1 MKRSLMD
8 KSEKES
14 RKKTKLACYKMD
26 QIIKSPGLQH
36 VIENIFLNL
45 DFKDLL
51 ACQFINK
58 TCKQILANPMFWLKK
73 WRFYRGLS
81 KKNEED
87 WIKAIQMTK
96 GTIFEKNILLY
107 IKRVIKTGHF
117 VDVPCY
123 IDSTNVLEKSR
134 GLTFSQVLDEFIVM
148 LVEKYPID
156 EDYYGILQLLAPL
169 VENFNG
175 YDFHEEFTP
184 IHIAVLFGDIDMIK
198 IFAAITENPNEKR
211 MIENEVDT
219 PISIAAA
226 KGHMEVIKF
235 LVPLTK
241 YPNIPD
247 DNGNTPI
254 HKAVHKEIIKI
265 LVSAANVNPNVENN
279 DGFTAFDLA
288 IMEGHLDIVK
298 ILAPLAENLN
308 TPIEIATEYA
318 AFNGYVDIV
327 KYLTSLTKH
336 FNVPDENGKTP
347 LDLAKSRD
355 MTKL

>member
-14 RKKTKLACYKMD
+14 RKITKLACYKMD

-36 VIENIFLNL
+36 IIENVFLNL

-81 KKNEED
+81 KKNQAD
-87 WIKAIQMTK
+87 WTKAIQLTK

-134 GLTFSQVLDEFIVM
+134 GLTFYQVLDEFIS
-148 LVEKYPID
+148 LEEENPIN

-169 VENFNG
+169 VENFDG
-175 YDFHEEFTP
+175 YDYYGEITP
-184 IHIAVLFGDIDMIK
+184 IHIAVIYGDIDMIK
-198 IFAAITENPNEKR
+198 IFAAITENPNKKKK
-211 MIENEVDT
+211 MENEENT
-219 PISIAAA
+219 SISIAT
-226 KGHMEVIKF
+226 
-235 LVPLTK
+235 LVG
-241 YPNIPD
+241 Y
-247 DNGNTPI
+247 TPI
-254 HKAVHKEIIKI
+254 HE
-265 LVSAANVNPNVENN
+265 
-279 DGFTAFDLA
+279 
-288 IMEGHLDIVK
+288 
-298 ILAPLAENLN
+298 
-308 TPIEIATEYA
+308 A
-318 AFNGYVDIV
+318 AFLGYIDII
-327 KYLTSLTKH
+327 KYLTSLTKNV
-336 FNVPDENGKTP
+336 NVPDDIGRTP
-347 LDLAKSRD
+347 LDVAKQHGHDEVVRF
-355 MTKL
+355 LQNFLE